1 MKDLLNSLNEM
12 VEDTMTKAFNR
23 YDNVQCN
30 ESKEKIPFEDPLP
43 FMKSGSSQ
51 TKIWDKDTGK
61 MLSLAEATA
70 IARDA
75 LARGDKMRYDE
86 IKKQMP
92 AITIHAS
99 FNGIRNLKTPHTLTG
114 YVVID
119 IDHIP
124 AERHEEI
131 NLKIQQI
138 ASVYICVSSLS
149 NEGLHIIPC
158 IKNLTDAIFKV
169 VYQEV
174 ASYISTI
181 LRVEYDKSCS
191 DITRLMI
198 LNHAPDLY
206 VNENSEVIDASE
218 VMAMHNALNAIPADG
233 SIGLPKY
240 LDKVDQDVAMIPG
253 VRHRNLLASITPRLN
268 RAGFEKGAVI
278 EECVTRYS
286 EPDFQ
291 RKEITEIIEY
301 IYEHNKD
308 EFGKNKKTYS
318 FKQRLVETVKSSK
331 SSKSS
336 LGNNAT
342 EGGEELSESEVDE
355 FFDPIRA
362 EMPDYGEFEADM
374 PFMIR
379 EVVDTKERKD
389 IQWALCI
396 SSLAAFGGMIPNL
409 RFYSKREL
417 SPLVSVMWVGPSGSG
432 KGNINTIQRI
442 VDFYDDAI
450 RAWQQET
457 EINPA
462 KAKKKEYDDC
472 MAQYK
477 ASKEKTVPCDCG
489 EEPIILKQLHLL
501 TSAHTS
507 ENQLAYRIYSNGIF
521 VTFFITEEIASA
533 ASNRFQKYG
542 IKNEFWRDSLESGS
556 ITIDYK
562 NGDYFK
568 VPEVHLIQIA
578 GGTLSAVQ
586 QFIEDQDGGLFARY
600 IYLPLVN
607 DYQYIPLSEMTVRK
621 RDYWA
626 KLQGSI
632 NTFAKFTLKS
642 HVEITFSRECLD
654 LLTEKIAACNA
665 KSTYLGSDAM
675 TSFTMR
681 LLNKAMSLCATL
693 TYMHAYDRNELYDSY
708 TADHPQQIACSVQT
722 ARLIASWIDYIYYTA
737 AQFIMPLPTGKIA
750 KLKKQDTLTRDI
762 LDNLPCYF
770 TTQDL
775 LKVAADKNVSE
786 STIKRRLKDW
796 LSSHLVEK
804 VSHGIYHKVG
814 CVETKLELKAAPT
827 PAPDPTPVPESEPL
841 HHWDY

>member
-1 MKDLLNSLNEM
+1 MKKNPLFVAVSNQKGGVGKSTMLVTLASLLNYSMDRNIAIVDCDSTQRSLFNLRERDMEM
-12 VEDTMTKAFNR
+12 VE
-23 YDNVQCN
+23 
-30 ESKEKIPFEDPLP
+30 
-43 FMKSGSSQ
+43 
-51 TKIWDKDTGK
+51 
-61 MLSLAEATA
+61 
-70 IARDA
+70 
-75 LARGDKMRYDE
+75 
-86 IKKQMP
+86 
-92 AITIHAS
+92 
-99 FNGIRNLKTPHTLTG
+99 
-114 YVVID
+114 
-119 IDHIP
+119 
-124 AERHEEI
+124 
-131 NLKIQQI
+131 
-138 ASVYICVSSLS
+138 
-149 NEGLHIIPC
+149 
-158 IKNLTDAIFKV
+158 
-169 VYQEV
+169 
-174 ASYISTI
+174 
-181 LRVEYDKSCS
+181 
-191 DITRLMI
+191 
-198 LNHAPDLY
+198 
-206 VNENSEVIDASE
+206 
-218 VMAMHNALNAIPADG
+218 
-233 SIGLPKY
+233 
-240 LDKVDQDVAMIPG
+240 
-253 VRHRNLLASITPRLN
+253 
-268 RAGFEKGAVI
+268 
-278 EECVTRYS
+278 
-286 EPDFQ
+286 
-291 RKEITEIIEY
+291 
-301 IYEHNKD
+301 
-308 EFGKNKKTYS
+308 KNKKYMVQLDE
-318 FKQRLVETVKSSK
+318 QRLR
-331 SSKSS
+331 
-336 LGNNAT
+336 GRRIY
-342 EGGEELSESEVDE
+342 
-355 FFDPIRA
+355 PIRRARPEDARLIAGELA
-362 EMPDYGEFEADM
+362 ETGDYDIIFIDLPGTMDVSGVLQTIFNVDYVLTPIAADNFVM
-374 PFMIR
+374 DSSFSFASSVMKF
-379 EVVDTKERKD
+379 TKERKD
-389 IQWALCI
+389 IKWALCI

-409 RFYSKREL
+409 RFYSKREM
-417 SPLVSVMWVGPSGSG
+417 SPLVSVMWVGPSSSG
-432 KGNINTIQRI
+432 KGNINTIERI
-442 VDFYDDAI
+442 VNLYDDAI
-450 RAWQQET
+450 GAWQQET

-477 ASKEKTVPCDCG
+477 ASKDKSAPCDCG
-489 EEPIILKQLHLL
+489 EEPIVPKKLHLL

-507 ENQLAYRIYSNGIF
+507 ESQLAYRIYSNSIF
-521 VTFFITEEIASA
+521 TTFFVTEEIASA

-607 DYQYIPLSEMTVRK
+607 DFQYIPLSEMTIRK

-642 HVEITFSRECLD
+642 HVEVTFSRECLD

-665 KSTYLGSDAM
+665 KSTYLESDAM

-681 LLNKAMSLCATL
+681 LRNKVMSLCATL

-762 LDNLPCYF
+762 LDNLPCFF